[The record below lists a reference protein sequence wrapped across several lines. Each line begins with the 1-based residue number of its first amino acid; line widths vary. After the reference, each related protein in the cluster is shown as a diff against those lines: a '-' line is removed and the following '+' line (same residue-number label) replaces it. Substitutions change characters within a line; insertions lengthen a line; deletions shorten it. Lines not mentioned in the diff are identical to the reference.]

1 MEGIPIG
8 VANVGGLGAFL
19 VLATYNVLAFF
30 RGWLYTGKQV
40 RTMLDEAARIT
51 ASTEQQRD
59 FYQKAFMTLYEAG
72 QIRDQA
78 AMGTMIE
85 TSKTVARMIEALQD
99 RASEG
104 GDHGAQAHGSAGA

>member
-8 VANVGGLGAFL
+8 IANIGGLGAFL

-40 RTMLDEAARIT
+40 RTMLDEAARLYADVI
-51 ASTEQQRD
+51 AQRD
-59 FYQKAFMTLYEAG
+59 FYQKAFLTLHDAQ

-78 AMGTMIE
+78 MQNMVIE
-85 TSKTVARMIEALQD
+85 TSRTVARVVQGAQD
-99 RASEG
+99 RAEEAG
-104 GDHGAQAHGSAGA
+104 HGSTQED